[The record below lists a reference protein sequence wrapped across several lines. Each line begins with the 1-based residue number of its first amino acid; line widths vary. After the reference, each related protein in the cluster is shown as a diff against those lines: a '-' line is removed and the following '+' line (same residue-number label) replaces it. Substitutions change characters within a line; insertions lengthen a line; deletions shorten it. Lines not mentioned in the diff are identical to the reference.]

1 MIIIIGGNVIR
12 FVDGSSYELKEL
24 SPDPPAPCTPRAGRV
39 CVSGNAAQLVAA
51 ARAHG
56 LRAALA
62 AVGMARAAGR
72 RVDSHL
78 HLWTPEEAF
87 PADPPPPAH
96 LNDGRATHENF
107 VKLMDENGV
116 QKAVVVQPINY
127 GQDYSYLLAAMAK
140 HPERL
145 LGVFVADPTAADA
158 SWMDKIVK
166 THKNWVGVRFNP
178 YKWSGTMADDVGKA
192 LFRRAGELKLPVG
205 FMPFKGLSQHV
216 ADIEALMEHSPE
228 TQVIIDHWGFFLQP
242 ATGFGERSLDEESWQ
257 ALLKLQKYPQVH
269 VKISALFRVS
279 SEGLPFSSL
288 SERLKELL
296 GSFGASRLLWGSDF
310 PYCSEHGTY
319 GDHVQALES
328 WPVWQDMS
336 EADKHRL
343 LYGTAAELYGRID
356 MCGWQT
362 VAARSSPEVIV
373 WSLESDPATTCN
385 WLLEEDVDQNTLEGL
400 DSRNIIQG
408 KRRRAKVD
416 YAALER
422 QIDQEQK
429 KTQDVFSDRSS
440 DSGEGEGESLE
451 MSPKEWAEHH
461 AKQSAKAAG
470 EFRKW
475 MLSTCTS
482 RHEELLRR
490 KGLLVTRMPVALV
503 GPGRR
508 TLEKEL
514 APYGVKLRFHCQET
528 VVLVDA
534 SCRERFQAKHPQEW
548 RDAREAKESPT
559 TAAPVASPPA
569 LAAPAAPA
577 APAATSASQAVSPAK
592 KRRLRRIVTDSDD
605 EAPEAEAPSTEA
617 PQSTSEGQVPD
628 LQAAWSE
635 VEEKS
640 GVVPRGQSEG
650 IATSGKSGGPPGEG
664 ANRGAAS
671 SDL

>member
-1 MIIIIGGNVIR
+1 MSGSSSSSSSSSSSESNQDEAASDPESEEADAPESQGRQGRPAPAAAPAPAVPKPEAPRPKPKKRPAEEEEQEAFRLSIESLQGRWRHSVSSLGMLCVKGR
-12 FVDGSSYELKEL
+12 SVKFVDGSSYELKEL
-24 SPDPPAPCTPRAGRV
+24 SP
-39 CVSGNAAQLVAA
+39 
-51 ARAHG
+51 
-56 LRAALA
+56 
-62 AVGMARAAGR
+62 
-72 RVDSHL
+72 
-78 HLWTPEEAF
+78 
-87 PADPPPPAH
+87 
-96 LNDGRATHENF
+96 
-107 VKLMDENGV
+107 
-116 QKAVVVQPINY
+116 
-127 GQDYSYLLAAMAK
+127 
-140 HPERL
+140 
-145 LGVFVADPTAADA
+145 
-158 SWMDKIVK
+158 
-166 THKNWVGVRFNP
+166 
-178 YKWSGTMADDVGKA
+178 
-192 LFRRAGELKLPVG
+192 
-205 FMPFKGLSQHV
+205 
-216 ADIEALMEHSPE
+216 
-228 TQVIIDHWGFFLQP
+228 
-242 ATGFGERSLDEESWQ
+242 
-257 ALLKLQKYPQVH
+257 
-269 VKISALFRVS
+269 
-279 SEGLPFSSL
+279 
-288 SERLKELL
+288 
-296 GSFGASRLLWGSDF
+296 
-310 PYCSEHGTY
+310 
-319 GDHVQALES
+319 
-328 WPVWQDMS
+328 
-336 EADKHRL
+336 
-343 LYGTAAELYGRID
+343 GRID

-640 GVVPRGQSEG
+640 GVVPTPEADKAKGSPPPVSQERPPRRRSEPRRRLFRSLRRPRGDWK
-650 IATSGKSGGPPGEG
+650 AP
-664 ANRGAAS
+664 RRCRRRRH
-671 SDL
+671 